1 MKARF
6 GSALIALTLTA
17 APAAA
22 QHTHPMPQ
30 YADRERSGIAALT
43 PQQLDEL
50 RNGEGMGMAL
60 PAELNHFPGPKHA
73 LEWADSLGLSESQR
87 TQIDEIRS
95 RMSEQALRLGEQ
107 VIEAER
113 QLDLRFAHAHI
124 DSATLATMTA
134 DIATLY
140 GRLRYVHLAAH
151 IETRALLTPAQIEAY
166 DRVRGYGGG

>member
-1 MKARF
+1 MKGRI
-6 GSALIALTLTA
+6 GTALFAASLLA

-50 RNGEGMGMAL
+50 RNGMGMGMAL

-73 LEWADSLGLSESQR
+73 LEWADSLGLTETQR
-87 TQIDEIRS
+87 TRIEAIRS
-95 RMSEQALRLGEQ
+95 TMSEEAIQLGEQ

-113 QLDLRFAHAHI
+113 QLDQRFAHAHI
-124 DSATLATMTA
+124 DSATLAELTA
-134 DIATLY
+134 RIADLY
-140 GRLRYVHLAAH
+140 GRLRYTHLAAH